1 MSTPVI
7 YSSDYDDLINI
18 KMMILMMMIM
28 RNLRDGVVLLL
39 SSGWFGDIAVWVS
52 DLRRSIAPVPDL

>member
-1 MSTPVI
+1 
-7 YSSDYDDLINI
+7 
-18 KMMILMMMIM
+18 MMILMMMIM
-28 RNLRDGVVLLL
+28 RKLRDGVVLLL